1 MVEQKANFQQ
11 QEEAPKR
18 AEKTRMAAQNCATE
32 KKFPHLC
39 RTKTMDVYKFTEEQT
54 VEQHTVELTT
64 FRPEASS
71 GKRNERQ
78 YEKAHE
84 FMKKKRG

>member
-1 MVEQKANFQQ
+1 MYFKEQ
-11 QEEAPKR
+11 
-18 AEKTRMAAQNCATE
+18 
-32 KKFPHLC
+32 
-39 RTKTMDVYKFTEEQT
+39 QT
-54 VEQHTVELTT
+54 VEQQAEELTT

-84 FMKKKRG
+84 FMKDKGDSEV